1 MPPTNNSM
9 TIAGIHH
16 ITALASSAAENYDFY
31 TRVLQLRLV
40 KKTVN
45 FDDPYTYHLYF
56 GDQTG
61 RPGTILT
68 FFPWEQVHPGTPGAG
83 SVSAVAFSV
92 PPGALGHWCDRLADY
107 RVPFDEAAR
116 FGESVIRFVD
126 PHGLPLELIAPSPAH
141 DEQETSADT
150 EIETAIQGFH
160 SATVLLNRMEET
172 ETLIASVMGM
182 VPVGQES
189 SRYRFAME
197 DRQSAGQLL
206 DVVIDPS
213 APPVRP
219 GGGTVHHIAF
229 RTRDSREQ
237 IKWQARLRDHGLQV
251 TEVRDRNY
259 FESIYFREPGGV
271 LFEIA
276 TDPPGF
282 TVDEAPASLGTDL
295 KLPGQYEPLRA
306 TIEAQLPP
314 LMPN

>member
-1 MPPTNNSM
+1 VAPTNDSLVV
-9 TIAGIHH
+9 AGIHH
-16 ITALASSAAENYDFY
+16 ITAVASSAPENVDFY
-31 TRVLQLRLV
+31 THVLQLRLV

-45 FDDPYTYHLYF
+45 FDDPYTYHLYY

-68 FFPWEQVHPGTPGAG
+68 FFPWEQIRPGTTGTG
-83 SVSAVAFSV
+83 SVSAVAFAV
-92 PPGALGHWCDRLADY
+92 PAGALNHWRDHLSENRIT
-107 RVPFDEAAR
+107 FDETVR
-116 FGESVIRFVD
+116 FGESVIRFAD
-126 PHGLPLELIAPSPAH
+126 PHGLPLELVAPPPVP
-141 DEQETSADT
+141 DEQENSAAS
-150 EIETAIQGFH
+150 EIETAIRGFH
-160 SATVLLNRMEET
+160 AATVLLGRIEDT
-172 ETLIASVMGM
+172 RTLITKVMGM
-182 VPVGQES
+182 VPVGQEG
-189 SRYRFAME
+189 SRYRFAMN

-213 APPVRP
+213 APRVRP

-237 IKWQARLRDHGLQV
+237 LKWQARLRDHGLQV
-251 TEVRDRNY
+251 TEVRDRKY

-282 TVDEAPASLGTDL
+282 TVDEASDSLGRDL
-295 KLPGQYEPLRA
+295 KLPGRYEPLR
-306 TIEAQLPP
+306 TDIEAQLPS

>member
-1 MPPTNNSM
+1 MAPAKDSM
-9 TIAGIHH
+9 TVAGIHH
-16 ITALASSAAENYDFY
+16 ITALASSAAESYDFY

-83 SVSAVAFSV
+83 SVSAVAFAV
-92 PPGALGHWCDRLADY
+92 APGALNHWRDRLADY
-107 RVPFDEAAR
+107 RIPFDEAAR
-116 FGESVIRFVD
+116 FGESVIRFSD
-126 PHGLPLELIAPSPAH
+126 PHGLPLELIAPPPAL
-141 DEQETSADT
+141 DEQEDSAAP

-160 SATVLLNRMEET
+160 SATVLLHRMEDT
-172 ETLIASVMGM
+172 ETLITKGMGM
-182 VPVGQES
+182 VPMGPEGN
-189 SRYRFAME
+189 RYRFAMD
-197 DRQSAGQLL
+197 DRKSAGQLL

-213 APPVRP
+213 ASPVRP

-229 RTRDSREQ
+229 RTRDSQEQ
-237 IKWQARLRDHGLQV
+237 IKWQERLRDHGLQV
-251 TEVRDRNY
+251 TEVQDRKY

-282 TVDEAPASLGTDL
+282 SVDEAPDTLGTDL
-295 KLPGQYEPLRA
+295 KLPGQYEPLRT

>member
-1 MPPTNNSM
+1 MAPTNNSL
-9 TIAGIHH
+9 TVAGIHH
-16 ITALASSAAENYDFY
+16 ITAVASSAAENYDFY

-68 FFPWEQVHPGTPGAG
+68 FFPWEQVRPGTSGAG
-83 SVSAVAFSV
+83 SVSAVAFAV
-92 PPGALGHWCDRLADY
+92 PPGALNHWRDRLNKN
-107 RVPFDEAAR
+107 RVPFDESTR
-116 FGESVIRFVD
+116 FGESVIRFAD
-126 PHGLPLELIAPSPAH
+126 PHGLPLELVAPPP
-141 DEQETSADT
+141 DRGEQEYLAGP

-160 SATVLLNRMEET
+160 AATMRLNRMEDT
-172 ETLIASVMGM
+172 ETLIAKVMGM
-182 VPVGQES
+182 VPVGREG
-189 SRYRFAME
+189 SRFRFVME
-197 DRQSAGQLL
+197 DRQSAGQML

-229 RTRDSREQ
+229 RTRGNREQ
-237 IKWQARLRDHGLQV
+237 IQWQARLRDHGLQV
-251 TEVRDRNY
+251 TEVRDRKY
-259 FESIYFREPGGV
+259 FQSIYFREPGGV

-282 TVDEAPASLGTDL
+282 TVDEVPDSLGTDL
-295 KLPGQYEPLRA
+295 KLPDQYEPLRTA
-306 TIEAQLPP
+306 IEAQLPS

>member
-1 MPPTNNSM
+1 MTPTHDSM
-9 TIAGIHH
+9 AVGGIHH
-16 ITALASSAAENYDFY
+16 ITAVASSAAENLDFY
-31 TRVLQLRLV
+31 TRILQLRLV

-45 FDDPYTYHLYF
+45 FDDPYTYHLYY

-68 FFPWEQVHPGTPGAG
+68 FFPWEQVHSGTPGAG
-83 SVSAVAFSV
+83 SVSAVAFAV
-92 PPGALGHWCDRLADY
+92 PPEALNHWRDRLTDY
-107 RVPFDEAAR
+107 RIPFDETAR
-116 FGESVIRFVD
+116 FGESVILFTD
-126 PHGLPLELIAPSPAH
+126 PHGLPLELVAPPSAR
-141 DEQETSADT
+141 DRQEGSAAS

-160 SATVLLNRMEET
+160 SATVLLNRMEDT
-172 ETLIASVMGM
+172 ERVLAGVMGM
-182 VPVGQES
+182 VPVGREG

-213 APPVRP
+213 APTVRA

-237 IKWQARLRDHGLQV
+237 LKWQERLRDHGLQV
-251 TEVRDRNY
+251 TEVQDRKY

-282 TVDEAPASLGTDL
+282 TVDEASDSLGTDL
-295 KLPGQYEPLRA
+295 KLPDQYEPLR
-306 TIEAQLPP
+306 TDIEAKLPS